1 MIQSVSRPA
10 GIGSRLLK
18 QFGSFKDDP
27 TFDDWLEEI
36 AAYHHER
43 NPIPELPTND
53 AFGSHFNRVIELP
66 LQD

>member
-43 NPIPELPTND
+43 NPIPDPPIND
-53 AFGSHFNRVIELP
+53 AIDS
-66 LQD
+66 